1 MSINEY
7 AAYIHIMG
15 DLLQSLGVIVAALVI
30 VIWPSA
36 NMADP
41 ISTLIFAVLVM
52 CTTITITKQ
61 CLKTLME
68 ATPKNIDMIKL
79 KDELL

>member
-15 DLLQSLGVIVAALVI
+15 DLLQSIGVCIAAVII

-36 NMADP
+36 SIADP
-41 ISTLIFAVLVM
+41 ISTLVFACLVM
-52 CTTITITKQ
+52 CTTYKITK
-61 CLKTLME
+61 
-68 ATPKNIDMIKL
+68 
-79 KDELL
+79 